1 MSTERAQRWGA
12 PVLGLVIGVVYF
24 GIFLAWGKVWMAV
37 FGLAVMWVYS
47 ALLVAGS
54 RRSETVALMRGEV
67 SDERRRQI
75 NLRASAFALNVLVVV
90 MVGMVLYEFARGHD
104 GRPWTWLA
112 AIFALSYGG
121 ATAFY
126 ARRG

>member
-12 PVLGLVIGVVYF
+12 PALGAVAGVVYF
-24 GIFLAWGKVWMAV
+24 VIFMAWGEVWMAV

-47 ALLVAGS
+47 ALLVLGS

-67 SDERRRQI
+67 KDERHRQI
-75 NLRASAFALNVLVVV
+75 NLRVSSFTLNVLVVV
-90 MVGMVLYEFARGHD
+90 MVGAMIFELARGHD

-112 AIFALSYGG
+112 AVFALTYGG

-126 ARRG
+126 SRHG